1 MDFLSKQIFTAG
13 NLNELQKLNSKGYD
27 LYNRPPRSKNTL
39 NWIRIVMLL
48 IPGIIVLWVFQLYVQ
63 AVSETSIQSAARKQV
78 IEEKEELSAY
88 EILENEVRENLPA
101 DVKPVKQTQAESLQ
115 SALFVQLSQQQLRIA
130 NIEAAVIKWGG
141 RKLDQPQKAEV
152 SIRLITE
159 KELDREIAIIAMTLG
174 LYMEH
179 YALEVEKLD
188 VIYEDSLS
196 LYSIPIESAHRLY
209 LRDMTLE
216 AFFDDMLT
224 Q

>member
-1 MDFLSKQIFTAG
+1 M
-13 NLNELQKLNSKGYD
+13 
-27 LYNRPPRSKNTL
+27 
-39 NWIRIVMLL
+39 
-48 IPGIIVLWVFQLYVQ
+48 
-63 AVSETSIQSAARKQV
+63 
-78 IEEKEELSAY
+78 
-88 EILENEVRENLPA
+88 
-101 DVKPVKQTQAESLQ
+101 
-115 SALFVQLSQQQLRIA
+115 SQQQLRIS

-159 KELDREIAIIAMTLG
+159 NELDREIAIIAMTLG

-179 YALEVEKLD
+179 YALEVVQLD
-188 VIYEDSLS
+188 VVYEDSLTM
-196 LYSIPIESAHRLY
+196 YSIPIESAHRLY